1 MLSRVAES
9 LFWMSRYLERAENLS
24 RIVEVN
30 LQLMLDLHPRD
41 AARRRRDW
49 SPVLECLGLHAEFRK
64 AGHARAADAVVDF
77 LVFDLES
84 SFSVVSSVTHA
95 RENARAVREEI
106 SDEMWMLLNRTYLWV
121 RSAGARRE
129 FQQNP
134 YDFLQTLRGEITEF
148 YGLAESTMDHGE
160 GREFFR
166 LGQYLERA
174 DKTTRVLDEEF
185 HLAKD
190 KYAPLQWTAVL
201 RMCGARRVYQRKYLA
216 DVTPG
221 RVAEL
226 LLLDATFPRSVR
238 FCVSRVD
245 AALRD
250 LSGVA
255 AGRYS
260 NPAEKRCGRLLA
272 DLSFTT
278 LDDFL
283 KPGLHAVVD
292 SLQLKLNHLA
302 EAVLDLHGA
311 SLALLP
317 PLLSGFA
324 QQQQQ
329 QQ

>member
-1 MLSRVAES
+1 MV
-9 LFWMSRYLERAENLS
+9 
-24 RIVEVN
+24 
-30 LQLMLDLHPRD
+30 
-41 AARRRRDW
+41 
-49 SPVLECLGLHAEFRK
+49 
-64 AGHARAADAVVDF
+64 
-77 LVFDLES
+77 
-84 SFSVVSSVTHA
+84 
-95 RENARAVREEI
+95 
-106 SDEMWMLLNRTYLWV
+106 
-121 RSAGARRE
+121 
-129 FQQNP
+129 
-134 YDFLQTLRGEITEF
+134 RGEITEF
-148 YGLAESTMDHGE
+148 YGLTESTMDHGE

-166 LGQYLERA
+166 LGQFLERA

-185 HLAKD
+185 HLAKG

-216 DVTPG
+216 DVTPL

-238 FCVSRVD
+238 FCMSQVD
-245 AALRD
+245 GALRD

-272 DLSFTT
+272 NLSFTS
-278 LDDFL
+278 LEDYL
-283 KPGLHAVVD
+283 QPGLHMVVD
-292 SLQLKLNHLA
+292 SLQLRLNDLA